1 MLPELWILGAASLLL
16 PVGFA
21 LFQSGICR
29 AKNAASSIFRGIA
42 QICVGILAFWAFGA
56 ALLTGLRGALL
67 DNGGILNASALF
79 PIAIVLMAAGILS
92 GATLERSRAAVCFT
106 STILMAGIVTPLC
119 WHLARSSWLRQLG
132 FTDFAGASYVHFSA
146 GLAAMIGALM
156 VGPRSGKYN
165 RDGSS
170 NVLVGHSVPL
180 ASAGLLVIVIGWIP
194 SIAAAALT
202 MPTATWDSLNKG
214 LVNSVIGGAAAAVAT
229 MLYTRL
235 RQDKYDIF
243 QMYAGIMGGLVATTA
258 GGDRMASPWA
268 LFSGAAAGLI
278 VPICS
283 SWIDMRLKIDD
294 PATSITSH
302 GVAGIWAMLAG
313 ALFTGGTLAEHGHR
327 LGAAGVGLAAIAA
340 LTTALVLTTFLLLR
354 MTVGV
359 RSTELE
365 EMDGLDLVEHDL
377 NAYPDFQ
384 QTTIKSYHLR
394 EI

>member
-1 MLPELWILGAASLLL
+1 MLSELWIFGAASLLL

-21 LFQSGICR
+21 LFQSGISR
-29 AKNAASSIFRGIA
+29 ARNAASSIFRGIA
-42 QICVGILAFWAFGA
+42 QICIGILAFWAFGA
-56 ALLTGLRGALL
+56 ALLIGSPKALL
-67 DNGGILNASALF
+67 DYGGILNASALF
-79 PIAIVLMAAGILS
+79 PVAIVLMAVGIVS
-92 GATLERSRAAVCFT
+92 GATLERSRLAVCFIIA
-106 STILMAGIVTPLC
+106 ILMAGVVTPLC
-119 WHLARSSWLRQLG
+119 WHLARSSWLIQLG

-146 GLAAMIGALM
+146 GLAAMIAALF
-156 VGPRSGKYN
+156 VGPRNGKYN
-165 RDGSS
+165 HDGSA

-194 SIAAAALT
+194 SIAAAAMT
-202 MPTATWDSLNKG
+202 VAWDTLGKSV
-214 LVNSVIGGAAAAVAT
+214 VNTVVGGAAGAVAT
-229 MLYTRL
+229 MLYSRL
-235 RQDKYDIF
+235 RHGKYDIF

-283 SWIDMRLKIDD
+283 SWIDMRLRIDD
-294 PATSITSH
+294 PATGITSH

-313 ALFTGGTLAEHGHR
+313 ALFSGGTLGEHWRR

-340 LTTALVLTTFLLLR
+340 LTTALVLTTLLLLR
-354 MTVGV
+354 ITVGV
-359 RSTELE
+359 RATEQE
-365 EMDGLDLVEHDL
+365 EMEGLDLVEHDL